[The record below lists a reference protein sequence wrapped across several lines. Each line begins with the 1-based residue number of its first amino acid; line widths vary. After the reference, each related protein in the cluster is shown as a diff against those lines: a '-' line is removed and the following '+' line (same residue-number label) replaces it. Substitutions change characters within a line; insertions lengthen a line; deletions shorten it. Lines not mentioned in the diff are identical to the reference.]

1 MKIFCIFL
9 GGAAGSQPAQ
19 GEDCR
24 RYGEGDDVRVNI
36 ICYTKLIKIETNQN
50 ASDHTEWIAA
60 DTEKVM
66 NDRVNIRLLHETNQ
80 NRN

>member
-36 ICYTKLIKIETNQN
+36 
-50 ASDHTEWIAA
+50 
-60 DTEKVM
+60 
-66 NDRVNIRLLHETNQ
+66 RLLHETNQ

>member
-1 MKIFCIFL
+1 MML
-9 GGAAGSQPAQ
+9 GLIS
-19 GEDCR
+19 D
-24 RYGEGDDVRVNI
+24 
-36 ICYTKLIKIETNQN
+36 CYTKLIKIETNQN